1 MVLFNIKKWTNLV
14 MKVQYGKTN
23 EWILVNVFES
33 LHLNITQVSIVKQM
47 FVQSAF
53 EKLTKYY
60 RLVHISDEI
69 WGSDFR

>member
-14 MKVQYGKTN
+14 MIVQYGKIN
-23 EWILVNVFES
+23 EWIIVNVFES

-53 EKLTKYY
+53 EK
-60 RLVHISDEI
+60 
-69 WGSDFR
+69 